1 MSRNLIFYSFFFL
14 GFPST
19 WANPKLYKFTDF
31 KNFNS
36 VYYNTETGKPS
47 LNFSFSEI
55 KRESPKIG
63 FLKLAIPFFFIE
75 DFKVDINL
83 EQINAE
89 KLFADIQAFKQREA
103 IRFIS
108 GRRVSI
114 LFHTNFKN
122 PISIIANSLKITKAG
137 EFKMSGK
144 VQLRFEKKDIQTNS
158 LILHLNE
165 GEKHVKL
172 IKEKSINNLY
182 IFHPSKSP

>member
-1 MSRNLIFYSFFFL
+1 M
-14 GFPST
+14 
-19 WANPKLYKFTDF
+19 
-31 KNFNS
+31 
-36 VYYNTETGKPS
+36 
-47 LNFSFSEI
+47 
-55 KRESPKIG
+55 
-63 FLKLAIPFFFIE
+63 KLAIPFFFIE

-122 PISIIANSLKITKAG
+122 PISIIANSLKLTKTG

-165 GEKHVKL
+165 GEKEVKL

-182 IFHPSKSP
+182 IFHPSK